1 MIDKGNQMSKY
12 TVHQLPFEHSL
23 KRDMGFLEAFQYEE
37 LSDEYVL
44 VGLIQAKTLDEAFRI
59 GNFVC
64 EDDRQLI
71 EFTGEM
77 HSISTGDILCS
88 VETGDCY
95 VCMAHGWDKIE
106 MKEEVL

>member
-23 KRDMGFLEAFQYEE
+23 KRDMGFLETFQYEE

-44 VGLIQAKTLDEAFRI
+44 VGVITADTLDEAFRI

-64 EDDRQLI
+64 SDDQDFI
-71 EFTGEM
+71 EICGEM
-77 HSISTGDILCS
+77 HSISTGDILCDL
-88 VETGDCY
+88 ETEQCY

-106 MKEEVL
+106 MKEAV